1 MLRINKIEFIPLKA
15 KKSHNH
21 AMKKE
26 SSTVYL
32 IGMIVAMLFWGVAWT
47 AGKVAAE
54 HSNAEVAAFW
64 RYAISFITIIPV
76 IWYLKTPLKSD
87 KIGYVYML
95 ASGVLTSIF
104 NYLFFA
110 GLSHGD
116 AGYGGTM
123 VTALS
128 PLFTYGMSM
137 AIFGTRVSAGQVMAL
152 SVGVLGALLLL
163 RVPYEGFAFLNV
175 ESSYFLGCAV
185 VWSIIT
191 IIAQKGM
198 RRADPMFYTL
208 VVFGITGFI
217 NMLFALPY
225 HPFDFG
231 AYDAVFWSVIFFI
244 GLVPGTFGMA
254 IFFMS
259 AGKVGAHKT
268 AVFMFIVPVG
278 ALVSSWIVYGE
289 GLALSTLF
297 GCLCTF
303 AAVILF
309 NMKNKNLRK
318 K

>member
-1 MLRINKIEFIPLKA
+1 MDNA
-15 KKSHNH
+15 KNTTKYY
-21 AMKKE
+21 
-26 SSTVYL
+26 V
-32 IGMIVAMLFWGVAWT
+32 GMVIAMLFWGVAWT

-64 RYAISFITIIPV
+64 RYAISFATIIPV

-87 KIGYVYML
+87 KIGYLYML

-110 GLSHGD
+110 GLSHGQ

-128 PLFTYGMSM
+128 PLFTYVMS
-137 AIFGTRVSAGQVMAL
+137 IVVFGTRVSFGQVMAL

-185 VWSIIT
+185 VWSMVT

-217 NMLFALPY
+217 NMLFALPH
-225 HPFDFG
+225 HPFDFD

-259 AGKVGAHKT
+259 ASKVGAHKT
-268 AVFMFIVPVG
+268 AAFMFIVPVG

-297 GCLCTF
+297 GCLCAF

-309 NMKNKNLRK
+309 NMKKG
-318 K
+318 

>member
-1 MLRINKIEFIPLKA
+1 MTQSNTTTR
-15 KKSHNH
+15 
-21 AMKKE
+21 
-26 SSTVYL
+26 YY
-32 IGMIVAMLFWGVAWT
+32 IGMILAMLFWGVAWT

-76 IWYLKTPLKSD
+76 VWYLKTPLKSD
-87 KIGYVYML
+87 KIGFLYMF
-95 ASGVLTSIF
+95 ASGALTSLF

-110 GLSHGD
+110 GLSHGQ

-128 PLFTYGMSM
+128 PLLTYCMSM
-137 AIFGTRVSAGQVMAL
+137 VIFGTKVSTKQVMAL
-152 SVGVLGALLLL
+152 SVGVLGALMLL
-163 RVPYEGFAFLNV
+163 RVPYEGFAFLNS
-175 ESSYFLGCAV
+175 ESSYFLGCAI
-185 VWSIIT
+185 VWSMVT

-217 NMLFALPY
+217 NMLFALEY

-254 IFFMS
+254 IYFIS

-278 ALVSSWIVYGE
+278 AIVSSWVVYGE
-289 GLALSTLF
+289 TLALSTLF
-297 GCLCTF
+297 GCLLAF

-309 NMKNKNLRK
+309 NMKKLKRGEMV
-318 K
+318 

>member
-1 MLRINKIEFIPLKA
+1 MDNTKNTTKYY
-15 KKSHNH
+15 
-21 AMKKE
+21 
-26 SSTVYL
+26 V
-32 IGMIVAMLFWGVAWT
+32 GMVIAMLFWGVAWT

-64 RYAISFITIIPV
+64 RYAISFATIIPV

-87 KIGYVYML
+87 KIGYLYML

-110 GLSHGD
+110 GLSHGQ

-128 PLFTYGMSM
+128 PLFTYVMS
-137 AIFGTRVSAGQVMAL
+137 IVVFGTRVSFGQVMAL

-185 VWSIIT
+185 VWSMVT

-217 NMLFALPY
+217 NMLFALPH

-231 AYDAVFWSVIFFI
+231 AYDTVFWSVIFFI

-259 AGKVGAHKT
+259 ASKVGAHKT
-268 AVFMFIVPVG
+268 AAFMFIVPVG

-297 GCLCTF
+297 GCLCAF

-309 NMKNKNLRK
+309 NMKKG
-318 K
+318 